1 LPLRV
6 IERSKAVS
14 PEKDHFS
21 AGLSGSRSRRV
32 VLHAGGAFLAGLGAF
47 ALPHGVMARATP
59 TAGGLGEGILL
70 VQSFSRG
77 SLFPTQGDVGV
88 APYTVILWDA
98 ADRGFFFT
106 DRASGRA
113 GVVPTEHVLEVIG
126 GEAGSPRAVLTAA
139 PAEAS
144 GATASGEQ
152 VWALN
157 RVSGSL
163 GSDPGAVTYQGEPLT
178 DEDAM
183 ALLGSAP
190 PDLPDGPRDLGA
202 GFLILA
208 GLSAFDPGDDG
219 ARLAM
224 T

>member
-1 LPLRV
+1 M
-6 IERSKAVS
+6 S
-14 PEKDHFS
+14 PENDHFIP
-21 AGLSGSRSRRV
+21 GLSGSRSRRV
-32 VLHAGGAFLAGLGAF
+32 VLHAGGAILPALGAF
-47 ALPHGVMARATP
+47 ALPRGVIAQATP
-59 TAGGLGEGILL
+59 TAAGLGNRALL

-88 APYTVILWDA
+88 APYTVILWDS
-98 ADRGFFFT
+98 ADRGFFFANW
-106 DRASGRA
+106 ASGAA
-113 GVVPTEHVLEVIG
+113 GVTPTERVLNAIG
-126 GEAGSPRAVLTAA
+126 GEPGPLRAVLTAA

-157 RVSGSL
+157 LVSGSV
-163 GSDPGAVTYQGEPLT
+163 GSDPGAVTYQGESLT
-178 DEDAM
+178 DEDAL

-190 PDLPDGPRDLGA
+190 ADLPDGPRDLGS

-208 GLSAFDPGDDG
+208 GLSAFDPGDGDG
-219 ARLAM
+219 VRLAM

>member
-1 LPLRV
+1 M
-6 IERSKAVS
+6 S
-14 PEKDHFS
+14 PENDHFI

-32 VLHAGGAFLAGLGAF
+32 ALHAGGSFLAAFGAF
-47 ALPHGVMARATP
+47 ALPRRAVAQATP
-59 TAGGLGEGILL
+59 IAGGSGKGIFLA
-70 VQSFSRG
+70 QGFSRG

-98 ADRGFFFT
+98 ADRGFFFA
-106 DRASGRA
+106 DSASGSA
-113 GVVPTEHVLEVIG
+113 GVVSTERVLDAIG
-126 GEAGSPRAVLTAA
+126 AEAGPLRAVLAAA

-144 GATASGEQ
+144 GATTAGEQ

-157 RVSGSL
+157 LVSGSL
-163 GSDPGAVTYQGEPLT
+163 GSDPGAATYQGEPLT
-178 DEDAM
+178 GEEAM

-190 PDLPDGPRDLGA
+190 ADLPDGPRNLGA

-208 GLSAFDPGDDG
+208 GLSAFNPGDDVG
-219 ARLAM
+219 VRLAM